1 MSGRGGSGGRAMG
14 FRLERYEVLWMTG
27 SEGQVVGDGA
37 EGPLGSTAQRLFS
50 RRLVLIGGTNLITS
64 MSAIIVLPLLTKN
77 LSASDYGIWVLVL
90 ATVTLAPLVI
100 DLGLPGAMVR
110 FLAAE
115 RRKREVQEGFYSVF
129 LVVLCT
135 GGAVSATIFLLAPW
149 IATGSMSGHED
160 VIRLM
165 AAVVLVDCLNSVLFN
180 YFRTFQR
187 IKRYSGFIAFQ
198 TTLFVVL
205 LAAALVSDMGLRGAV
220 ISLLVSRTIT
230 VLVMLGLVVRELG
243 LRWPRFT
250 RVREVLRY
258 GVPLV
263 PADLSGWAVGSADRY
278 VIGIVLGTAFVGY
291 YAPGYALSAIILM
304 LVSPLRFLMPATLAD
319 LYDRN
324 LRDRVRAYLRAA
336 LKYFLL
342 LAIPAS
348 VGLGLLSRDLL
359 EVLTTDEIAREG
371 YMVTPLVAVA
381 MVFYG
386 TQIILAQVLLVEKET
401 RKIGGVMSVAAVL
414 NLVLN
419 LLLIPV
425 VGIVGAAMAT
435 LVSFAIS
442 MLITG
447 SLSFR
452 YIRVEVDRG
461 ALAKTVAASAAMGT
475 AIWALGLADLPGG
488 LLGIV
493 LVVLAGFAVFSG
505 TTLLLGTLSRGELR
519 FFWGLLRGG
528 ADGHRG

>member
-1 MSGRGGSGGRAMG
+1 MG
-14 FRLERYEVLWMTG
+14 FLLEQGEVVRMTG
-27 SEGQVVGDGA
+27 SEGQVIGDEA
-37 EGPLGSTAQRLFS
+37 EGPQGSTAHRLFS
-50 RRLVLIGGTNLITS
+50 RRLVLIGSTNFITS
-64 MSAIIVLPLLTKN
+64 LSAIIVLPLLTKN
-77 LSASDYGIWVLVL
+77 MSASDYGIWVLVL

-100 DLGLPGAMVR
+100 NLGLPGAMVR

-115 RRKREVQEGFYSVF
+115 RRERDVREGFYSVF
-129 LVVLCT
+129 LVSLCT
-135 GGAVSATIFLLAPW
+135 AGAASATIFLLAPW
-149 IATGSMSGHED
+149 IATGSLSGHED

-165 AAVVLVDCLNSVLFN
+165 AAAVLVDCLNSVLFN
-180 YFRTFQR
+180 YLRTFQR

-205 LAAALVSDMGLRGAV
+205 LAAALLSDMGIRGAV
-220 ISLLVSRTIT
+220 LSLLVSRTVT
-230 VLVMLGLVVRELG
+230 MLAMLGLVVRELG
-243 LRWPRFT
+243 LQWPRFT
-250 RVREVLRY
+250 RVREFLSF
-258 GVPLV
+258 GVPLI
-263 PADLSGWAVGSADRY
+263 PADLSDWAVGSADRY

-304 LVSPLRFLMPATLAD
+304 LASPLRFLMPAALAD

-371 YMVTPLVAVA
+371 YMVTPVVAVA
-381 MVFYG
+381 MVLYG
-386 TQIILAQVLLVEKET
+386 TQVILTQVLLVEKET
-401 RKIGGVMSVAAVL
+401 RKIGGVMSAAAVL

-425 VGIVGAAMAT
+425 VGIVGAALAT
-435 LVSFAIS
+435 LVSFAFS
-442 MLITG
+442 MLVTAR
-447 SLSFR
+447 LSFR

-461 ALAKTVAASAAMGT
+461 ALAKTVAASAAMGA
-475 AIWALGLADLPGG
+475 AIWALSLANLPGG
-488 LLGIV
+488 LPGIM

-528 ADGHRG
+528 VDGQLGGPS